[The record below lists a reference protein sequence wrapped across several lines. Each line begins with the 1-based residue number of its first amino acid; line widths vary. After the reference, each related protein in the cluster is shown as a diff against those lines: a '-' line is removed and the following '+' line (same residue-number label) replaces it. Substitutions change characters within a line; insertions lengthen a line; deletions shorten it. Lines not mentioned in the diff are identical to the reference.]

1 MKNTALILLIL
12 SAFQNISYAAFDDWQ
27 TGCRAK
33 GMAGAFTG
41 IAEGLDAIRW
51 NPAGL
56 TGLAGWQAQANV
68 ENRTGISGPA
78 NTTASLGK
86 YMGRWG
92 GMALAIQLT
101 GGEPEYDPSFVFA
114 HGFGMTDQFSFGYNL
129 NLYRLDRNLSGPDYA
144 AGVDVGLLARIHRKW
159 RVGCFGHNL
168 NHPSLGTVIPYEL
181 PSGIAVGLACQPL
194 SRWMGSAEAVKE
206 PGHTVC
212 YKIGTEWAVKQNIL
226 NLRGGLSSQDRV
238 TLYSLG
244 TDITASGLTLGYA
257 YEGGQQTLPGNHQLG
272 LDFKWGAK

>member
-1 MKNTALILLIL
+1 MKNTAIILFVF
-12 SAFQNISYAAFDDWQ
+12 SVFQSLTYAAFGDWQ

-33 GMAGAFTG
+33 GMAGAYTG
-41 IAEGLDAIRW
+41 VAEGLDAILW

-56 TGLAGWQAQANV
+56 AGLAGWQAQANLGS
-68 ENRTGISGPA
+68 RTGISGLA

-86 YMGRWG
+86 NMSRWG

-101 GGEPEYDPSFVFA
+101 GSEPEFDQSFVFA

-129 NLYRLDRNLSGPDYA
+129 NLYRLDRNLPGPAYS
-144 AGVDVGLLARIHRKW
+144 AGVDVGLLARVHRLW

-168 NHPSLGTVIPYEL
+168 NHPSFGTKSPYEL

-194 SRWMGSAEAVKE
+194 SSWTGSAETVKE
-206 PGHTVC
+206 PGHTAC
-212 YKIGTEWAVKQNIL
+212 YKIGTEWAVKQNVF
-226 NLRGGLSSQDRV
+226 NLRGGLTHQGRV

-257 YEGGQQTLPGNHQLG
+257 YEGGHQEFSGNHQLG
-272 LDFKWGAK
+272 LAYKWRAQ